1 LHIQQPH
8 NKTRKFNCVLHAHSQ
23 FLCSLEHLKL
33 STPSQPHT
41 FWSTAIRRDIR
52 AVLYFCSC
60 ELRWRSVECVSF
72 HCFNALP
79 DIFAVM
85 NCSVLGYRWQ
95 LSAWFNYFLPT
106 GHFTKTW
113 QLAGLFQQNDVLLQ
127 PLRWSCVDCVIHHE
141 RDVREEQKY
150 VCVERASNNK
160 RDCDVVTLPILTCER
175 LNIMTSVREERLR
188 RMISIVTCCHGA
200 KLCAH
205 ATRDFRSHQYEST
218 DSQDIKSKRENRWVR
233 WAYHWN
239 YYTISINNLL
249 QISISSRPV
258 VEDSLTLSFLNN
270 TIMLVLASYYGT
282 AFRLPFDFCF
292 QIWLTSS

>member
-8 NKTRKFNCVLHAHSQ
+8 NKKRKFNCVLHAHSQ

-95 LSAWFNYFLPT
+95 MSAWFNYFLPT

-113 QLAGLFQQNDVLLQ
+113 QLAGLFQQKMYCCNLSGGVALIVWFTTNEMCVKNKNMYA
-127 PLRWSCVDCVIHHE
+127 WSEQAIT
-141 RDVREEQKY
+141 RE
-150 VCVERASNNK
+150 
-160 RDCDVVTLPILTCER
+160 I
-175 LNIMTSVREERLR
+175 
-188 RMISIVTCCHGA
+188 
-200 KLCAH
+200 
-205 ATRDFRSHQYEST
+205 AT
-218 DSQDIKSKRENRWVR
+218 W
-233 WAYHWN
+233 
-239 YYTISINNLL
+239 
-249 QISISSRPV
+249 
-258 VEDSLTLSFLNN
+258 
-270 TIMLVLASYYGT
+270 
-282 AFRLPFDFCF
+282 
-292 QIWLTSS
+292 